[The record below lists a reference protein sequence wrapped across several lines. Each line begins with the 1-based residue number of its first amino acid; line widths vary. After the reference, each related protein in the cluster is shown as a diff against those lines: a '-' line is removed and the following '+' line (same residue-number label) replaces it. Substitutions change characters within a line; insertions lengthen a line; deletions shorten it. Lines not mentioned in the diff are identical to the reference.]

1 LAYTVSCHFGSS
13 YSMGHNRREEEY
25 IKNQKHIKKGGE
37 HESII
42 DHDIAD
48 FYRQEFGQAV
58 ADYNARE
65 KHADRH
71 IDSYLHKVRTDKKLN
86 ECYECIA
93 TVGNM
98 GLHPDEQTSK
108 KVLMEFLN
116 RWQTENPN
124 MKVVGAYYHADE
136 EGAPHMH
143 IDFVPVA
150 DYKRGLSHRNS
161 YSKAIEQQDGFKTE
175 EKKGTG
181 QIQWQSKMR
190 ETLRSICISHGLEV
204 TLEKGERRE
213 HSDTEIYKAEK
224 ELGRVQSEIS
234 FEKMKYEYNV
244 SRNRELHSRKNVLS
258 QEVEQYQT
266 EKSTLQSDV
275 VRYQEEKSSLQ
286 SDLDRLKAD
295 KKHLQTDNAFLSAE
309 MTQRSRAKE
318 QLEKE
323 IGVLRSELSEMQ
335 GTHTQLQSDI
345 VSTQRLVDV
354 WKRELEKQQ
363 DKAFSKLEEVQ
374 NLDTKIEESKGVLQQ
389 LDRSIYQKELSVEQL
404 DSDIAE
410 KKAEV
415 SKLQERIAKL
425 QEHAQKL
432 LEPFKRILEDFKR
445 GLNRADVYTASNE
458 PEKAVKTVEGARDKA
473 YHDLELPEGSQ
484 NLTYEETVTKMKNGE
499 KVYLKDG
506 DSIIQL
512 DRDSMNYRMHLTRVL
527 NGQAVAFTNGGL
539 TDESIKQMT
548 KEFVKEQSETK
559 INHIM
564 KGPRRGR

>member
-1 LAYTVSCHFGSS
+1 MAYTVSCHFGSS

-37 HESII
+37 HESVI
-42 DHDIAD
+42 DQDIAE

-98 GLHPDEQTSK
+98 GLHPEEQTCK

-124 MKVVGAYYHADE
+124 MKVIGAYYHADE

-190 ETLRSICISHGLEV
+190 ETLRGICISHGLEV
-204 TLEKGERRE
+204 TLEKGEKRE
-213 HSDTEIYKAEK
+213 HSDTEIFKAEK
-224 ELGRVQSEIS
+224 ELEKVQSELS
-234 FEKMKYEYNV
+234 FEKMRYEYSV

-258 QEVEQYQT
+258 QEVE
-266 EKSTLQSDV
+266 K
-275 VRYQEEKSSLQ
+275 YQEEKSTLQ
-286 SDLDRLKAD
+286 SDLDRLKAER
-295 KKHLQTDNAFLSAE
+295 KHLQTDNAFLFAE

-354 WKRELEKQQ
+354 WKKELEKQQ
-363 DKAFSKLEEVQ
+363 DKAFEKLAEVQ

-389 LDRSIYQKELSVEQL
+389 LDRNIYQKELDVEQL
-404 DSDIAE
+404 DSEIQE
-410 KKAEV
+410 KKTEV

-445 GLNRADVYTASNE
+445 GLNRADVYNASNE
-458 PEKAVKTVEGARDKA
+458 PEKAVKEVIGARDKA

-484 NLTYEETVTKMKNGE
+484 NLTYHEALQKLMDGE

-506 DSIIQL
+506 NKIEML
-512 DRDSMNYRMHLTRVL
+512 DRDSITFRLSLARVA

-539 TDESIKQMT
+539 TDDSIKQMT
-548 KEFVKEQSETK
+548 KDFVKEQSEQK
-559 INHIM
+559 IEHIRR
-564 KGPRRGR
+564 GPRRGR

>member
-1 LAYTVSCHFGSS
+1 MAYTVSCHFGSS

-37 HESII
+37 HESVI

-98 GLHPDEQTSK
+98 GLHPDEQTCK
-108 KVLMEFLN
+108 EVLMEFLN

-124 MKVVGAYYHADE
+124 MKVIGAYYHADE

-190 ETLRSICISHGLEV
+190 ETLRGICISHGLEV
-204 TLEKGERRE
+204 TLEKGEKRE
-213 HSDTEIYKAEK
+213 HSDTEIFKAEK
-224 ELGRVQSEIS
+224 ELEKVQSELS
-234 FEKMKYEYNV
+234 FEKKRYEYSV
-244 SRNRELHSRKNVLS
+244 SRNRELHSWKNVLS
-258 QEVEQYQT
+258 QEVE
-266 EKSTLQSDV
+266 K
-275 VRYQEEKSSLQ
+275 YQEEKNSLQ
-286 SDLDRLKAD
+286 SDLDRLKAER
-295 KKHLQTDNAFLSAE
+295 KHLQTDNAFLSAE

-323 IGVLRSELSEMQ
+323 ICMLRSELSEMQ

-354 WKRELEKQQ
+354 WKHELEKQQ

-374 NLDTKIEESKGVLQQ
+374 QLDSEIEESKGVLQQ
-389 LDRSIYQKELSVEQL
+389 LDRSIYQKELDVEQL
-404 DSDIAE
+404 DSEILD
-410 KKAEV
+410 KKTEV

-445 GLNRADVYTASNE
+445 GLNRADVYNASNE
-458 PEKAVKTVEGARDKA
+458 PEKAVKEVIGARDKA

-484 NLTYEETVTKMKNGE
+484 NLTYHEALQKLMDGE

-506 DSIIQL
+506 NKIETL
-512 DRDSMNYRMHLTRVL
+512 DRDSITFRLSLARVA

-539 TDESIKQMT
+539 TDDSIKQMT
-548 KEFVKEQSETK
+548 KDFVKEQSEQK
-559 INHIM
+559 IEHIRR
-564 KGPRRGR
+564 GPRRGR

>member
-1 LAYTVSCHFGSS
+1 MAYTVSCHFGSS

-37 HESII
+37 HESVI

-98 GLHPDEQTSK
+98 GLHPEEQTCK

-116 RWQTENPN
+116 QWQTENPN
-124 MKVVGAYYHADE
+124 MKVIGAYYHADE

-190 ETLRSICISHGLEV
+190 ETLRGICISHGLEV
-204 TLEKGERRE
+204 TLEKGEKRE
-213 HSDTEIYKAEK
+213 HSDTEIFKAEK
-224 ELGRVQSEIS
+224 ELEKVQSELS
-234 FEKMKYEYNV
+234 FEKMRYEYSV

-258 QEVEQYQT
+258 QEVE
-266 EKSTLQSDV
+266 K
-275 VRYQEEKSSLQ
+275 YQEEKDSLQ
-286 SDLDRLKAD
+286 SDLDRLKAER
-295 KKHLQTDNAFLSAE
+295 KHLQTDNAFLSAE

-354 WKRELEKQQ
+354 WKKELEKQQ
-363 DKAFSKLEEVQ
+363 DKAFEKLGEVQ
-374 NLDTKIEESKGVLQQ
+374 SLDSKIEESKGVLQQ
-389 LDRSIYQKELSVEQL
+389 LDRSIYQKELDVEQL
-404 DSDIAE
+404 DSEILD
-410 KKAEV
+410 KKTEV
-415 SKLQERIAKL
+415 SKLQERITRL

-445 GLNRADVYTASNE
+445 GLNRADVYNASNE
-458 PEKAVKTVEGARDKA
+458 PEKAVKEVIGARDKA

-484 NLTYEETVTKMKNGE
+484 NLTYHEALQKLMDGE

-506 DSIIQL
+506 NKIETL
-512 DRDSMNYRMHLTRVL
+512 DRDSITFRLSLARVA

-539 TDESIKQMT
+539 TDDSIKQMT
-548 KEFVKEQSETK
+548 KDFVKEQSEQK
-559 INHIM
+559 IEHIRR
-564 KGPRRGR
+564 GPRRGR

>member
-1 LAYTVSCHFGSS
+1 MAYTVSCHFGSS

-37 HESII
+37 HESVI

-98 GLHPDEQTSK
+98 GLHPEEQTCK

-124 MKVVGAYYHADE
+124 MKVIGAYYHADE

-190 ETLRSICISHGLEV
+190 ETLRGICISQGLEV
-204 TLEKGERRE
+204 TLEKGEKRE
-213 HSDTEIYKAEK
+213 HSDTEIFKAEK
-224 ELGRVQSEIS
+224 ELEKVQSELS
-234 FEKMKYEYNV
+234 FEKMRYEYSV

-258 QEVEQYQT
+258 QEVEKYQE
-266 EKSTLQSDV
+266 EKSTLQSEIGK
-275 VRYQEEKSSLQ
+275 RQEEKDSLQ
-286 SDLDRLKAD
+286 SDLDRLKAER
-295 KKHLQTDNAFLSAE
+295 KHLQTDNAFLSAE

-354 WKRELEKQQ
+354 WKKELEKQQ

-374 NLDTKIEESKGVLQQ
+374 SIDSKIEESKGILQQ
-389 LDRSIYQKELSVEQL
+389 LDRSIYQKELDVERL
-404 DSDIAE
+404 DSEILD
-410 KKAEV
+410 KKTEV
-415 SKLQERIAKL
+415 SKLQAHITRL

-445 GLNRADVYTASNE
+445 GLNRADVYNASNE
-458 PEKAVKTVEGARDKA
+458 PEKAVKEVIGARDKA
-473 YHDLELPEGSQ
+473 YHDLDLPEGSQ
-484 NLTYEETVTKMKNGE
+484 SLTRNEALEKLMDGE

-506 DSIIQL
+506 DKIETLESDGMYFRLQL
-512 DRDSMNYRMHLTRVL
+512 ARID

-548 KEFVKEQSETK
+548 KDFVKEQSETK

-564 KGPRRGR
+564 RGPRRGR